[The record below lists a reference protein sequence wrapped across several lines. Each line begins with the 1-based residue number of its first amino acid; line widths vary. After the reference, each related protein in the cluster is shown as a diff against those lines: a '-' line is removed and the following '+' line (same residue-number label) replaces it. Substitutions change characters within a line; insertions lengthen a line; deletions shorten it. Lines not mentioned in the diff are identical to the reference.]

1 MKKKE
6 ANYFRIGIFVIAS
19 LVLLAAGLV
28 VFGVGQ
34 FFRTKVTIETY
45 VDGTVQGIEV
55 GSAVKLRGVTVGK
68 VTDVSFVFTRYP
80 AVEKSDLTNY
90 VVLVMQIER
99 EIFPEMFELDNLQ
112 PILAE
117 NIERGMRV
125 QIEPAGITGLN
136 YLEIN
141 FLEPQ
146 RFAPLK
152 IAWKPDNY
160 YLPSAPGE
168 LTNMLDSVNNIMR
181 EVEGFNIKGV
191 SDGVVTLLDNLNRA
205 VTGAQLKKLSDG
217 AQALFSQIKSAVD
230 EANIPNLSEQMKTL
244 VGDLTQAV
252 SDLDVPTLSGDTQA
266 LLEEVARS
274 NAQLKSIL
282 ANLEP
287 ASQINGDEL
296 SATLSNLRIISEN
309 LREASAA
316 VVRDP
321 SRVIWQRPAQPAS
334 VLDPPNRKRR

>member
-1 MKKKE
+1 MKKSE
-6 ANYFRIGIFVIAS
+6 VNYFRIGIFIIAG
-19 LVLLAAGLV
+19 LLLLAGALV
-28 VFGVGQ
+28 TFGVGQ
-34 FFRTKVTIETY
+34 FFKAKVNIETY
-45 VDGTVQGIEV
+45 VDATVQGIEV
-55 GSAVKLRGVTVGK
+55 GSAVKFRGVTVGK
-68 VTDVSFVFTRYP
+68 VADVNFVFQRYP
-80 AVEKSDLTNY
+80 SVEKSEMTNY
-90 VVLVMQIER
+90 VVLVMQIDT
-99 EIFPEMFELDNLQ
+99 EIFPEMFEVDNLQ
-112 PILAE
+112 PMLTA

-141 FLEPQ
+141 YLEPQ
-146 RFAPLK
+146 RFVPLK

-217 AQALFSQIKSAVD
+217 AQALFSQIETAVD
-230 EANIPNLSEQMKTL
+230 EADIPDLSAKMNAL
-244 VGDLTQAV
+244 VNDLTTAV
-252 SDLDVPTLSGDTQA
+252 ADLDVPTLSGDTQA
-266 LLEEVARS
+266 LLEEVAKS

-309 LREASAA
+309 LRAASAE

-321 SRVIWQRPAQPAS
+321 SQIIWQRPAKPAS
-334 VLDPPNRKRR
+334 ALDPPNRKRR

>member
-1 MKKKE
+1 MKKNE
-6 ANYFRIGIFVIAS
+6 ANFFRIGIFIIAG
-19 LVLLAAGLV
+19 LTLLAAGLV
-28 VFGVGQ
+28 TFGMGQ
-34 FFRTKVTIETY
+34 FFKTKVYVETY
-45 VDGTVQGIEV
+45 VDATVQGIEV
-55 GSAVKLRGVTVGK
+55 GSAVKFRGVTVGK
-68 VTDVSFVFTRYP
+68 VTDVSFVFMRYP
-80 AVEKSDLTNY
+80 SVDKTDLTNY
-90 VVLVMQIER
+90 VVLVMQIDR
-99 EIFPEMFELDNLQ
+99 EIFPEMFELPNLQ
-112 PILAE
+112 PMLSS

-146 RFAPLK
+146 RFKPLK

-191 SDGVVTLLDNLNRA
+191 SDGVVSLLDNLNRA

-217 AQALFSQIKSAVD
+217 AQALFSQIETAVE
-230 EANIPNLSEQMKTL
+230 EADIPDLSKEMKAL
-244 VGDLTQAV
+244 VGDLTKAV
-252 SDLDVPTLSGDTQA
+252 SDLDVPTISGETQA

-282 ANLEP
+282 SNLEP

-309 LREASAA
+309 LREASAE

-321 SRVIWQRPAQPAS
+321 SQVIWQRPAKPAS
-334 VLDPPNRKRR
+334 ALDPPNRKRR

>member
-1 MKKKE
+1 MKKNE
-6 ANYFRIGIFVIAS
+6 ANFFRIGIFIIAALS
-19 LVLLAAGLV
+19 LLAAGLV
-28 VFGVGQ
+28 TFGVGQ
-34 FFRTKVTIETY
+34 FFKTKVFVETY

-55 GSAVKLRGVTVGK
+55 GSAVKFRGVTVGK
-68 VTDVSFVFTRYP
+68 VSDVSFVFMRYP
-80 AVEKSDLTNY
+80 SVEKSELTNY
-90 VVLVMQIER
+90 VVLVMQIDR
-99 EIFPEMFELDNLQ
+99 EIFPEMFEMDNLQ
-112 PILAE
+112 PLLSS

-146 RFAPLK
+146 RFQPLK

-181 EVEGFNIKGV
+181 ELEGFNIKGV

-217 AQALFSQIKSAVD
+217 AQALFLQLESAVD
-230 EANIPNLSEQMKTL
+230 DAKIPDLSSQMTTL
-244 VGDLTQAV
+244 VGDLTKAV
-252 SDLDVPTLSGDTQA
+252 SDLNVPALSGDTQA

-274 NAQLKSIL
+274 NAQLKTIL
-282 ANLEP
+282 GNIEP

-296 SATLSNLRIISEN
+296 SATLSNLRVISEN
-309 LREASAA
+309 LREASAEIA
-316 VVRDP
+316 RDP
-321 SRVIWQRPAQPAS
+321 SRVIWQRPAKPAS
-334 VLDPPNRKRR
+334 ALDPPNRKRR